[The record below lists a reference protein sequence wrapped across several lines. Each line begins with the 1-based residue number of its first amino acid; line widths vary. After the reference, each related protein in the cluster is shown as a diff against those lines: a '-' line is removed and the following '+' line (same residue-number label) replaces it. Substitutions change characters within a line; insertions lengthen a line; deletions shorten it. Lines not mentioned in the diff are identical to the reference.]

1 VINCAQDRV
10 ARKYIA
16 AMLQNNL
23 LRRKI
28 TFTSEEERRAA
39 ATKIKT
45 EAMQCKSFFK
55 DVAGDMADF
64 DSPFDTLATL
74 AGVLS
79 SDEEMVSLEL
89 GTLCKKYPDVTHEQL
104 LCLLLLRGDLIRGD
118 AKQLASEFVAEGA
131 TANKAFHARS
141 ILSQVAVTSTNLSD
155 KLNPFA
161 S

>member
-1 VINCAQDRV
+1 
-10 ARKYIA
+10 
-16 AMLQNNL
+16 MLNKIIQNNL

-79 SDEEMVSLEL
+79 SDEEMV
-89 GTLCKKYPDVTHEQL
+89 CKHIPSPKCYTFPLSGQSGA
-104 LCLLLLRGDLIRGD
+104 GDTMQKVSRR
-118 AKQLASEFVAEGA
+118 
-131 TANKAFHARS
+131 H
-141 ILSQVAVTSTNLSD
+141 
-155 KLNPFA
+155 P
-161 S
+161 

>member
-1 VINCAQDRV
+1 
-10 ARKYIA
+10 
-16 AMLQNNL
+16 M

-79 SDEEMVSLEL
+79 SDEEMVCKYQKIVQSLRN
-89 GTLCKKYPDVTHEQL
+89 YSAV
-104 LCLLLLRGDLIRGD
+104 
-118 AKQLASEFVAEGA
+118 
-131 TANKAFHARS
+131 
-141 ILSQVAVTSTNLSD
+141 LS
-155 KLNPFA
+155 
-161 S
+161 

>member
-1 VINCAQDRV
+1 
-10 ARKYIA
+10 
-16 AMLQNNL
+16 MLNKIIQNNL

-79 SDEEMVSLEL
+79 SDEEMV
-89 GTLCKKYPDVTHEQL
+89 CKQIYKP
-104 LCLLLLRGDLIRGD
+104 
-118 AKQLASEFVAEGA
+118 K
-131 TANKAFHARS
+131 
-141 ILSQVAVTSTNLSD
+141 TSHLD
-155 KLNPFA
+155 HIY
-161 S
+161 

>member
-1 VINCAQDRV
+1 
-10 ARKYIA
+10 
-16 AMLQNNL
+16 MG
-23 LRRKI
+23 RRKI

-39 ATKIKT
+39 ATKIKN
-45 EAMQCKSFFK
+45 EATQCKSFFK

-104 LCLLLLRGDLIRGD
+104 LCLLLLRGDLNRGD

-131 TANKAFHARS
+131 LQIKP
-141 ILSQVAVTSTNLSD
+141 STQDPYSP
-155 KLNPFA
+155 KWQ
-161 S
+161 

>member
-1 VINCAQDRV
+1 
-10 ARKYIA
+10 
-16 AMLQNNL
+16 M

-79 SDEEMVSLEL
+79 SDEEMVCKYMYYNLQIIQSLRN
-89 GTLCKKYPDVTHEQL
+89 YSAV
-104 LCLLLLRGDLIRGD
+104 LLLSG
-118 AKQLASEFVAEGA
+118 
-131 TANKAFHARS
+131 
-141 ILSQVAVTSTNLSD
+141 
-155 KLNPFA
+155 
-161 S
+161 